1 ATTYMITTG
10 ALLPLYRHMKMDVR
24 MLACVVIMAGG
35 VMNILPWGGPTAR
48 VITVLKLDAAT
59 VFLPLVPA
67 MAATAIWVIFV
78 AYRFGLKE
86 RARLAALPA
95 DAIDDDA
102 SAAEILAEDRH
113 SHLEARRP

>member
-1 ATTYMITTG
+1 GDPVRIMVGTALLALIVSLDGDGATTYMITTG

-67 MAATAIWVIFV
+67 MAA
-78 AYRFGLKE
+78 
-86 RARLAALPA
+86 
-95 DAIDDDA
+95 
-102 SAAEILAEDRH
+102 
-113 SHLEARRP
+113 